1 MAVKRMLM
9 RSRVPGDQ
17 VAAIGITG
25 QWSGTVP
32 VDKAGNALGNAVIWY
47 DSRGSRYVARMMRG
61 LVNVGGYAVDKLARW
76 LQVVGA
82 PPGNAGTEP
91 IGHILYLQAER
102 PGLYQS
108 TFKFLEPIDFVGLR
122 MTGCIAA
129 SFDSIVLHW
138 LTDNRDI
145 RNVHY
150 DAGLVKLSGIDAEKL
165 PELRPAD
172 AVLGTL
178 LPEVASEWGLR
189 SDVKVIMGSPDTHSA
204 AVGSGAVRD
213 YECHFYV
220 GTSSWMAYHYPV
232 KRTDFILNQGAFP
245 SAIPGRYIVMN
256 SQQSAG
262 ACLQYLRDQVLFP
275 DDALAVGSKPENAY
289 ELMNQLVE
297 QTPAGSGKL
306 IFTPWLYGERMPIDD
321 RYVRGGF
328 FNQSLQ
334 TTRAD
339 MVRAVYEG
347 IAYSARWVLSQVE
360 PFIKRRAEA
369 INVVGGGA
377 KADIWCQILADV
389 LERPMRQM
397 KDPIHANVRGAAL
410 LASAALGYVGY
421 EDIPGLVPVAKT
433 FVPNPVNAKIYD
445 ELFAEFKEIYK
456 NNKGAYRRLNS

>member
-1 MAVKRMLM
+1 M
-9 RSRVPGDQ
+9 
-17 VAAIGITG
+17 
-25 QWSGTVP
+25 
-32 VDKAGNALGNAVIWY
+32 
-47 DSRGSRYVARMMRG
+47 
-61 LVNVGGYAVDKLARW
+61 
-76 LQVVGA
+76 
-82 PPGNAGTEP
+82 
-91 IGHILYLQAER
+91 
-102 PGLYQS
+102 
-108 TFKFLEPIDFVGLR
+108 
-122 MTGCIAA
+122 
-129 SFDSIVLHW
+129 
-138 LTDNRDI
+138 
-145 RNVHY
+145 
-150 DAGLVKLSGIDAEKL
+150 
-165 PELRPAD
+165 
-172 AVLGTL
+172 
-178 LPEVASEWGLR
+178 
-189 SDVKVIMGSPDTHSA
+189 
-204 AVGSGAVRD
+204 
-213 YECHFYV
+213 
-220 GTSSWMAYHYPV
+220 
-232 KRTDFILNQGAFP
+232 
-245 SAIPGRYIVMN
+245 
-256 SQQSAG
+256 
-262 ACLQYLRDQVLFP
+262 LFP